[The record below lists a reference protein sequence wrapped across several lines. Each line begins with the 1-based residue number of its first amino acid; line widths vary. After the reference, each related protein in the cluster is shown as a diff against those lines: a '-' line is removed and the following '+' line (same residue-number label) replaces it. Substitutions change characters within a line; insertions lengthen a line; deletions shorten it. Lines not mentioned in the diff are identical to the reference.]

1 MGVGG
6 KRDFNVISTPGRVWW
21 RGTTW
26 TAVCVCVCARVT
38 RGAKTRPCPA
48 AGVENLWRGRPPGKM
63 TRTGRVDDP
72 RRRSLWKV
80 IYEG

>member
-26 TAVCVCVCARVT
+26 TAVCVCVCACDAWR
-38 RGAKTRPCPA
+38 
-48 AGVENLWRGRPPGKM
+48 ENETLSCSWSGEFMARKAPGKDDQDW
-63 TRTGRVDDP
+63 TCGRSEAAITLESD
-72 RRRSLWKV
+72 L
-80 IYEG
+80 